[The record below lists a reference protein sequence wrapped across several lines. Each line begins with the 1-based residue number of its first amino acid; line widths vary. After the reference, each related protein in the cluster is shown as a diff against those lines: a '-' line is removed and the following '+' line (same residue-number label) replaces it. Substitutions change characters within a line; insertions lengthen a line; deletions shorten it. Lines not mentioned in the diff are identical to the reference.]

1 MKIFKLIHSFLLVSG
16 LYASAVGQSVQSD
29 SFLSKDVELH
39 YAKAGSGTPVILIHG
54 FTDNTAL
61 CYQHELDSSGTNF
74 IAKLAENYQVIGL
87 DVRGHGQS
95 DKPTGVGKYGKEL
108 VEDVIRLMDHL
119 SIEKAHVI
127 GYSMGAFITGN
138 LLADYPKRLLSATFI
153 GGTPL
158 TQSQFSPEHP
168 LNLLLEEISETLGQ
182 GEGVIPLLQWFW
194 PDSQPEPSREELE
207 AINRQIMEGQNARA
221 LQACISRLDA
231 LWHVDEDKLVQS
243 DIPITLINGT
253 DDPLKEYINPF
264 QQTKKSTSVLIEG
277 ANHMDILMYPSCLAA
292 VEKSL
297 ELVSLQVSSNP

>member
-1 MKIFKLIHSFLLVSG
+1 MKTLKLIHSFLLILS
-16 LYASAVGQSVQSD
+16 LYKSVVGQSVQSD
-29 SFLSKDVELH
+29 SFLSKDAELH
-39 YAKAGSGTPVILIHG
+39 YVEAGSGTPVILIHG

-74 IAKLAENYQVIGL
+74 IDKLAKSYQVIGM

-95 DKPTGVGKYGKEL
+95 EKPTEVSKYGKEL

-138 LLADYPKRLLSATFI
+138 LVANYPERLLSATFI

-158 TQSQFSPEHP
+158 TQSQFSPEHQ
-168 LNLLLEEISETLGQ
+168 LNELLGDISENLKRG
-182 GEGVIPLLQWFW
+182 GGIIPLLQWFW
-194 PDSQPEPSREELE
+194 PNSQPEPSSEELE
-207 AINRQIMEGQNARA
+207 AINQQVMAGQNSQA
-221 LQACISRLDA
+221 LQACIATLND
-231 LWHVDEDKLVQS
+231 LFHVDAEKLVQS

-253 DDPLKEYINPF
+253 EDPLKEYINPF
-264 QQTKKSTSVLIEG
+264 QQTKRNTSVLIEG
-277 ANHMDILMYPSCLAA
+277 ANHMDILMYPSCLTA

-297 ELVSLQVSSNP
+297 ELANLQLSSNH